1 MRGAKP
7 PSTSERGWGPA
18 SAEKRCDG
26 CGYHVITPMQYLRM
40 LTNSL
45 IAGALVGAYV
55 ALLVLQLNPMVRLDS
70 MAVAR
75 LIATWAA
82 FYGVHAA
89 AFFYGLIVLR
99 QLLAVEVRSPG
110 WISLR
115 LLAAFGTIA
124 VSMSALVTWLNL
136 DGFRSVLGPDAA
148 ACMTDGALVVSLS
161 AAVCMVLALVQARVR
176 RGRGITAT
184 VFGLVLVASL
194 AGPLYLR
201 GAGESTPP
209 PRTPVA
215 AQLAPAQ
222 SSARVHMI
230 LLDGASLD
238 FIAPNAAGGRFP
250 NFGSLLDS
258 GAVMHL
264 ATLRPTQPAPV
275 WTAVATGKLPFK
287 TSVYSAARYVVPGSD
302 QPLDLL
308 PDFCFAQALVRLGL
322 IEQEERA
329 SDAVRARPIWELLS
343 GYGITAGVIDWPLTY
358 PAHAVNGYLISDEFL
373 HRDAASVMASLG
385 EPPLAYPPDAAEEA
399 RIARQHA
406 APPGPAS
413 MAFAAQ
419 PGSGTRPREGQ
430 VTPAHALA
438 ADVAAEQIAQSF
450 ALRRPVQFTAIR
462 YPGIDAIGHYY
473 LRYALPRAFGD
484 VSDEERRRHGRVLE
498 QYYTYLDGIVG
509 RAMATLGP
517 DDLLLVVSGFG
528 MEPLSLGKRLLERVM
543 GDPELSGSHERAPDG
558 FVMAYGRQVGKG
570 NFLRASVVDIAPT
583 VLYYFGLP
591 IARDLD
597 GFARTDM
604 FTRSFTDQ
612 RPITF
617 IPFYDR

>member
-1 MRGAKP
+1 
-7 PSTSERGWGPA
+7 
-18 SAEKRCDG
+18 
-26 CGYHVITPMQYLRM
+26 MQYLRM

-75 LIATWAA
+75 LMLTWAA

-99 QLLAVEVRSPG
+99 QLLAVEIRSPG

-115 LLAAFGTIA
+115 LLGAFGTIA
-124 VSMSALVTWLNL
+124 VSMSAIVTWLNL

-148 ACMTDGALVVSLS
+148 ARMTDGAIVLSLCAATCMGFALLQSRLRNGRGIAATVLGLVLVVSL
-161 AAVCMVLALVQARVR
+161 V
-176 RGRGITAT
+176 
-184 VFGLVLVASL
+184 
-194 AGPLYLR
+194 GPLYLR
-201 GAGESTPP
+201 GAGDSTPP

-222 SSARVHMI
+222 SGARVDMI

-238 FIAPNAAGGRFP
+238 FIAPNAASGRFP
-250 NFGSLLDS
+250 NFGRLLDS

-275 WTAVATGKLPFK
+275 WTAVATGKLPYK
-287 TSVYSAARYVVPGSD
+287 TSVYSAGRYVVPGSD

-322 IEQEERA
+322 IEEAGRA

-343 GYGITAGVIDWPLTY
+343 VYGIAAGVIDWPLTY
-358 PAHAVNGYLISDEFL
+358 PAHGVNGYLISDEFL
-373 HRDAASVMASLG
+373 HRDPASVMASAG
-385 EPPLAYPPDAAEEA
+385 EPPLAYPPGAAEEA
-399 RIARQHA
+399 GIARQNA
-406 APPGPAS
+406 APGPAS
-413 MAFAAQ
+413 IVFAAQ
-419 PGSGTRPREGQ
+419 PASGIDLREGQ
-430 VTPAHALA
+430 VLPANALA
-438 ADVAAEQIAQSF
+438 ADVAVEQIAESF
-450 ALRRPVQFTAIR
+450 SEMRPVQFTAIR
-462 YPGIDAIGHYY
+462 FPGIDAVGHYY

-484 VSDEERRRHGRVLE
+484 VSDEERLRHGRVLE

-509 RAMATLGP
+509 RSMAKLGP

-528 MEPLSLGKRLLERVM
+528 MEPLSLGKRFLERVV
-543 GDPELSGSHERAPDG
+543 GDPALSGSHERAPDG
-558 FVMAYGRQVGKG
+558 FVMAYGRHVAKG
-570 NFLRASVVDIAPT
+570 NFQRASVVDIAPT

-597 GFARTDM
+597 GFARTDI
-604 FTRSFTDQ
+604 FTRAFTEQ

>member
-1 MRGAKP
+1 
-7 PSTSERGWGPA
+7 
-18 SAEKRCDG
+18 
-26 CGYHVITPMQYLRM
+26 MQYLRM

-70 MAVAR
+70 MAVMR
-75 LIATWAA
+75 LMVTWAA
-82 FYGVHAA
+82 FYGIHAA

-99 QLLAVEVRSPG
+99 QLIAVEVRSPG

-115 LLAAFGTIA
+115 LLAWFGTIA
-124 VSMSALVTWLNL
+124 VSMSALVSWLNL
-136 DGFRSVLGPDAA
+136 DGFRSVLGPAA
-148 ACMTDGALVVSLS
+148 AERMTDGALVVSVCAAICLMLS
-161 AAVCMVLALVQARVR
+161 LLQGRLQ
-176 RGRGITAT
+176 RGRGIAAM

-194 AGPLYLR
+194 VVPVYLR
-201 GAGESTPP
+201 GPGERTPP

-250 NFGSLLDS
+250 NFGRLLDS

-275 WTAVATGKLPFK
+275 WTAVATGKLPYK

-308 PDFCFAQALVRLGL
+308 PDFCFAHALVRLGL
-322 IEQEERA
+322 IEEEGRA

-358 PAHAVNGYLISDEFL
+358 PAHGVNGYLISDEFQ
-373 HRDAASVMASLG
+373 HRDAASMIASAD
-385 EPPLAYPPDAAEEA
+385 EPPLAYPPDVAEEA
-399 RIARQHA
+399 RMARQQIA
-406 APPGPAS
+406 PGPAS
-413 MAFAAQ
+413 IVFTAQ
-419 PGSGTRPREGQ
+419 PEPAPGLRPREGQ
-430 VTPAHALA
+430 ITPARALA
-438 ADVAAEQIAQSF
+438 ADVATEQIAGS
-450 ALRRPVQFTAIR
+450 LGELRPVQFTAIR

-484 VSDEERRRHGRVLE
+484 VSDEERLRHGRVLE
-498 QYYTYLDGIVG
+498 QYYTYLDGIIG
-509 RAMATLGP
+509 RAMAALGP

-528 MEPLSLGKRLLERVM
+528 MEPLSLGKRMLERVM

-597 GFARTDM
+597 GFARTDI
-604 FTRSFTDQ
+604 FTRSFTEQ

>member
-1 MRGAKP
+1 
-7 PSTSERGWGPA
+7 
-18 SAEKRCDG
+18 
-26 CGYHVITPMQYLRM
+26 MQYLRM

-75 LIATWAA
+75 LMLTWAA
-82 FYGVHAA
+82 FYGIHAA

-136 DGFRSVLGPDAA
+136 HGFRSVLGPDAA
-148 ACMTDGALVVSLS
+148 ARMTDGALVVSLC
-161 AAVCMVLALVQARVR
+161 AAVCTSLALAQARLQQ
-176 RGRGITAT
+176 GRGIVAT
-184 VFGLVLVASL
+184 LFGLALLASL

-201 GAGESTPP
+201 GPGDSTPP

-215 AQLAPAQ
+215 AQFAPAQ

-238 FIAPNAAGGRFP
+238 FIAPSVARGRFP
-250 NFGSLLDS
+250 NFGRLLDS

-275 WTAVATGKLPFK
+275 WTAVATGKLPYK

-308 PDFCFAQALVRLGL
+308 PDFCFAQALVRLGW
-322 IEQEERA
+322 IEEEGRA
-329 SDAVRARPIWELLS
+329 SAAVRARPIWELLS

-358 PAHAVNGYLISDEFL
+358 PAHALNGYLISDEFL
-373 HRDAASVMASLG
+373 HRDAASVMASMG
-385 EPPLAYPPDAAEEA
+385 EPPLAYPPDAAEDA
-399 RIARQHA
+399 RIVRQNA
-406 APPGPAS
+406 ASGPAS
-413 MAFAAQ
+413 IAFAAQ
-419 PGSGTRPREGQ
+419 PAAGTRPREGQ
-430 VTPAHALA
+430 VTPANALA
-438 ADVAAEQIAQSF
+438 ADAAAEQIAESF
-450 ALRRPVQFTAIR
+450 GERRPVQFTAIR
-462 YPGIDAIGHYY
+462 YPGIDAVGHYY

-484 VSDEERRRHGRVLE
+484 VSDDERLRHGRVLE

-517 DDLLLVVSGFG
+517 EDLLLVVSGFG

-558 FVMAYGRQVGKG
+558 FVMAYGRQVAKG

-597 GFARTDM
+597 GFARTDI
-604 FTRSFTDQ
+604 FTRSFTEQ

>member
-1 MRGAKP
+1 
-7 PSTSERGWGPA
+7 
-18 SAEKRCDG
+18 
-26 CGYHVITPMQYLRM
+26 MQYLRM

-75 LIATWAA
+75 LMMTWAA
-82 FYGVHAA
+82 FYGIHAA
-89 AFFYGLIVLR
+89 AFFYALIVLR
-99 QLLAVEVRSPG
+99 QLIAVEVRSPG

-124 VSMSALVTWLNL
+124 VSMSALITWLNL
-136 DGFRSVLGPDAA
+136 DGFRSVIGPAA
-148 ACMTDGALVVSLS
+148 AERMTDGALVISLCG
-161 AAVCMVLALVQARVR
+161 AICMALMLLQARLH
-176 RGRGITAT
+176 RGRGFVAT
-184 VFGLVLVASL
+184 VFGLVLAASL
-194 AGPLYLR
+194 AVPLYLR
-201 GAGESTPP
+201 GPGEPTPP
-209 PRTPVA
+209 LRTPVA

-250 NFGSLLDS
+250 NFGRLLDS

-275 WTAVATGKLPFK
+275 WTAVATGKLPYK

-308 PDFCFAQALVRLGL
+308 PDFCFAHALVRLGL
-322 IEQEERA
+322 IEEEGRA

-343 GYGITAGVIDWPLTY
+343 GYGVTAGVIDWPLTY
-358 PAHAVNGYLISDEFL
+358 PAHGVNGYLISDEFL
-373 HRDAASVMASLG
+373 HRDASSVLASMG
-385 EPPLAYPPDAAEEA
+385 EPPLTFPPDAAEEA
-399 RIARQHA
+399 RTARQTVA
-406 APPGPAS
+406 PGPAS
-413 MAFAAQ
+413 IIFATQ
-419 PGSGTRPREGQ
+419 PEPAASGIRPGEGQ

-438 ADVAAEQIAQSF
+438 ADVAAEQIADSF
-450 ALRRPVQFTAIR
+450 AVRRPVQFTAIR
-462 YPGIDAIGHYY
+462 YAGIDAVGHYY

-484 VSDEERRRHGRVLE
+484 VSDEERLRHGRVLE

-558 FVMAYGRQVGKG
+558 FVLAYGRQVAKG

-597 GFARTDM
+597 GFARTDI
-604 FTRSFTDQ
+604 FTRSFTEQ

>member
-1 MRGAKP
+1 M
-7 PSTSERGWGPA
+7 
-18 SAEKRCDG
+18 
-26 CGYHVITPMQYLRM
+26 IIFPMQYLRM

-45 IAGALVGAYV
+45 MAGALVGAYV

-75 LIATWAA
+75 LMLTWAA
-82 FYGVHAA
+82 FYGLHAA

-99 QLLAVEVRSPG
+99 QLLAVEMVSPG

-148 ACMTDGALVVSLS
+148 ARMTDGALVVSLC
-161 AAVCMVLALVQARVR
+161 AAICMGLALVQARLR
-176 RGRGITAT
+176 RGRWIAAM
-184 VFGLVLVASL
+184 VFGAVLVASL
-194 AGPLYLR
+194 AGPLYFR
-201 GAGESTPP
+201 GAGSAPPP
-209 PRTPVA
+209 PRTPIA
-215 AQLAPAQ
+215 AQLAPAP

-250 NFGSLLDS
+250 HFGRLLDS

-275 WTAVATGKLPFK
+275 WTAVATGKLPYK

-322 IEQEERA
+322 IEEEGRA

-343 GYGITAGVIDWPLTY
+343 VYGITAGVIDWPLTY
-358 PAHAVNGYLISDEFL
+358 PAHSVNGYLISDEFL
-373 HRDAASVMASLG
+373 HRDAASVIASIG
-385 EPPLAYPPDAAEEA
+385 ELPLAYPADAADQA
-399 RIARQHA
+399 RVVRQSA
-406 APPGPAS
+406 APGPAS
-413 MAFAAQ
+413 IAFAAQ
-419 PGSGTRPREGQ
+419 PAPGTRPREGQ
-430 VTPAHALA
+430 LTPANALT
-438 ADVAAEQIAQSF
+438 ADAAAEQIAASF
-450 ALRRPVQFTAIR
+450 GELRPVQFTAIR
-462 YPGIDAIGHYY
+462 YPGIDAVGHYY
-473 LRYALPRAFGD
+473 LRYALPGAFGD
-484 VSDEERRRHGRVLE
+484 VSDEERLRHGRVLE

-528 MEPLSLGKRLLERVM
+528 MEPLSLGKRLLERVL
-543 GDPELSGSHERAPDG
+543 GNPELSGSHERAPDG
-558 FVMAYGRQVGKG
+558 FVMAYGRHVAKG
-570 NFLRASVVDIAPT
+570 NFPRASVVDIAPT

-597 GFARTDM
+597 GFARTDI
-604 FTRSFTDQ
+604 FTRAFTEQ

>member
-1 MRGAKP
+1 MIA
-7 PSTSERGWGPA
+7 
-18 SAEKRCDG
+18 
-26 CGYHVITPMQYLRM
+26 PMQYLRM

-55 ALLVLQLNPMVRLDS
+55 AVLVLQLNPMVRLDS
-70 MAVAR
+70 IAVAR
-75 LIATWAA
+75 LMATWAA
-82 FYGVHAA
+82 FYGIHAA
-89 AFFYGLIVLR
+89 AFFYALIVLR
-99 QLLAVEVRSPG
+99 QVIAVEVRSPG

-115 LLAAFGTIA
+115 LLSPFGTIA
-124 VSMSALVTWLNL
+124 VSMSAVVTWLNL
-136 DGFRSVLGPDAA
+136 DGFRAVIGPAA
-148 ACMTDGALVVSLS
+148 AERMHDGALVVSLC
-161 AAVCMVLALVQARVR
+161 AAICMALSLMQARMQ
-176 RGRGITAT
+176 RGRGIAAMA
-184 VFGLVLVASL
+184 FGLVLASSL
-194 AGPLYLR
+194 AVPLYLR
-201 GAGESTPP
+201 GAGDPTPP

-238 FIAPNAAGGRFP
+238 VIAPNAAGGRFP
-250 NFGSLLDS
+250 NFGRLLDS

-275 WTAVATGKLPFK
+275 WTAVATGKLPYK
-287 TSVYSAARYVVPGSD
+287 TSVYSAGRYVVPGSD

-308 PDFCFAQALVRLGL
+308 PDFCFAHALVRLGL
-322 IEQEERA
+322 IREEARA

-358 PAHAVNGYLISDEFL
+358 PAHGVNGYLVSDEFL
-373 HRDAASVMASLG
+373 HRDVTSVLVSMDD
-385 EPPLAYPPDAAEEA
+385 PPLAYPPDALEEA
-399 RIARQHA
+399 RIARQTVS
-406 APPGPAS
+406 PGPAS
-413 MAFAAQ
+413 IAFAAQ
-419 PGSGTRPREGQ
+419 PEPAPGIRPREGQ
-430 VTPAHALA
+430 VTPTRALA
-438 ADVAAEQIAQSF
+438 ADVAAEHIADSF
-450 ALRRPVQFTAIR
+450 ARQRPVQFTAVR

-484 VSDEERRRHGRVLE
+484 VSDEERLRHGRVLE

-509 RAMATLGP
+509 RAMAALGP

-528 MEPLSLGKRLLERVM
+528 MEPLSLGKRLLERVI
-543 GDPELSGSHERAPDG
+543 GDPQLSGSHERAPDG
-558 FVMAYGRQVGKG
+558 FVMAYGRQVAKG

-597 GFARTDM
+597 GFARTDI
-604 FTRSFTDQ
+604 FTRSFTEQ

>member
-1 MRGAKP
+1 MI
-7 PSTSERGWGPA
+7 
-18 SAEKRCDG
+18 
-26 CGYHVITPMQYLRM
+26 VPMHYLRM

-45 IAGALVGAYV
+45 VAGALVGAYV
-55 ALLVLQLNPMVRLDS
+55 ALLVLQLNPLVRLDS
-70 MAVAR
+70 IASAR
-75 LIATWAA
+75 LILTWAA

-89 AFFYGLIVLR
+89 AFFYSLIVVR
-99 QLLAVEVRSPG
+99 QLLSVEVRTPG

-115 LLAAFGTIA
+115 ILAAFATIA
-124 VSMSALVTWLNL
+124 ATMSAVVTWLNL
-136 DGFRSVLGPDAA
+136 DGFRSVLGSDAA
-148 ACMTDGALVVSLS
+148 SRMTDGALVLS
-161 AAVCMVLALVQARVR
+161 ICAGVCTSLALLQTRLH
-176 RGRGITAT
+176 RGRRMLAAA
-184 VFGLVLVASL
+184 FGLVIAASI

-201 GAGESTPP
+201 GAGDPTPP

-215 AQLAPAQ
+215 PQLVPAQ
-222 SSARVHMI
+222 SSARVRMI

-250 NFGSLLDS
+250 NFGRLLDN
-258 GAVMHL
+258 GAIMHL

-275 WTAVATGKLPFK
+275 WTSVATGKLPYK

-322 IEQEERA
+322 IEEEERA
-329 SDAVRARPIWELLS
+329 SDAVRARPLWELLS

-358 PAHAVNGYLISDEFL
+358 PAHGVNGYLISDEFL
-373 HRDAASVMASLG
+373 HRDPASVTASMSEL
-385 EPPLAYPPDAAEEA
+385 PLTYPSDAADDA
-399 RIARQHA
+399 RNARQAGSADPA
-406 APPGPAS
+406 AVAFATQPAS
-413 MAFAAQ
+413 GM
-419 PGSGTRPREGQ
+419 RLREGQ
-430 VTPAHALA
+430 LTPASALA
-438 ADVAAEQIAQSF
+438 ADLASDQISESF
-450 ALRRPVQFTAIR
+450 AELRPVQFTAIR
-462 YPGIDAIGHYY
+462 YPGIDAVGHYY

-484 VSDEERRRHGRVLE
+484 VSDAERLRHGRVLE

-528 MEPLSLGKRLLERVM
+528 MEPLSLGKRLLERAI
-543 GDPELSGSHERAPDG
+543 GDRDLSGSHEAAPDG
-558 FVMAYGRQVGKG
+558 FVMAYGRQVAKG
-570 NFLRASVVDIAPT
+570 NLARASVVDIAPT

-597 GFARTDM
+597 GFARTDI
-604 FTRSFTDQ
+604 FTRTFTEQ

-617 IPFYDR
+617 IPYYDR